1 MQRYMEDIGI
11 GMLAHVPFGLG
22 QGLESSEILTHLVPI
37 GIDAECLDCVVTIHG
52 SPSN

>member
-11 GMLAHVPFGLG
+11 GMREHVPFGLS

-37 GIDAECLDCVVTIHG
+37 GIDAERFD
-52 SPSN
+52 